1 MPDLIVENET
11 FLLDVDGF
19 LKEPDRWS
27 GPVAE
32 ALAKSS
38 GIDEL
43 TDEHWNLINFI
54 RDYWLKYGVAPT
66 IRTFCRETG
75 YAIEKIYDNA
85 DELTKIKEDSAFID
99 VVESYGRSFA
109 DTSARAVQ
117 VIGIWDLLP
126 GIMQGMLKEKGE
138 SYLIIVPE
146 KGLKELLELRK

>member
-75 YAIEKIYDNA
+75 YAIEKIYDLFPA
-85 DELTKIKEDSAFID
+85 GPAKD
-99 VVESYGRSFA
+99 VCRIAG
-109 DTSARAVQ
+109 
-117 VIGIWDLLP
+117 LP
-126 GIMQGMLKEKGE
+126 KPVGC
-138 SYLIIVPE
+138 V
-146 KGLKELLELRK
+146 